1 MLAPGKVK
9 IAIATVIKAHGI
21 KGELN
26 VELTDYAEPEEDF
39 APGACII
46 IEIDGLDV
54 PFFVSTA
61 RSRGSQSMLLAL
73 DGVTSEQQAAEL
85 AGYTLFIYADP
96 EESDELTAGE
106 LLGYDIIDADSGRAV
121 GRVEELEELT
131 SGSWYFRLADSAK
144 LIPAVD
150 EMIEAVDSDARTI
163 TMRLPEGLL
172 EL

>member
-9 IAIATVIKAHGI
+9 IAVATIIKAHGI

-26 VELTDYAEPEEDF
+26 VELTDYAEPEVDF

-46 IEIDGLDV
+46 IEIEGLDV
-54 PFFVSTA
+54 PFFVDSA
-61 RSRGSQSMLLAL
+61 RSRGSQSMLLTL
-73 DGVTSEQQAAEL
+73 DEVTSERQAAEL
-85 AGYTLFIYADP
+85 AGHTLYIYADP

-106 LLGYDIIDADSGRAV
+106 LLGYDIIDADSGRTV

-131 SGSWYFRLADSAK
+131 PGSWYFRLADSAK